1 MCVSQVTYFFVGR
14 HLSFSPHLNFA
25 IIKIALVYVVP
36 HADMYE
42 SFSQVE
48 VELPRN

>member
-14 HLSFSPHLNFA
+14 HLSFFFPLNFA
-25 IIKIALVYVVP
+25 ITKIASVSVVL